1 MGTLNRALK
10 CLFDHAY
17 AGEKLPPYDQ
27 EDAWRVASTKV
38 FGIVASASGADPNV
52 GITWRDLYTYLSR
65 NIPGGASAKA
75 VDALFHS
82 LDRSSNGTVTADEF
96 TEVVMKR
103 LGTLREERELES
115 RLAVSVPRIHVV
127 PGSNRLNFLAKTEA
141 FKVQVVTRKWV
152 RDLGAAWAEMD
163 LDSDGKVSAA
173 DLRRYFG
180 RVQPGLLAFLPSI
193 FKAIEGRSAS
203 GRSSSRSASA
213 RPGTSRAGGGG
224 GSGGSA
230 GGSGAGNGSITFQQF
245 LKALYPEASLSDLRT
260 LQAMAA
266 DRKSRAVAAAEAVA
280 NDKLLAEIQGVFVVF
295 DDDQS
300 GELDEDE
307 FVSAMELTG
316 HTAAEAAGIFH
327 QIDTDGSGAVSWE
340 EFRTWYTSN
349 YARYM
354 EESQRR
360 MLDEEPEAPFGYEE
374 A

>member
-27 EDAWRVASTKV
+27 EDAWRHASVKV
-38 FGIVASASGADPNV
+38 FGVVAASSGADPKV

-82 LDRSSNGTVTADEF
+82 LDRSSNGAVTADEF

-103 LGTLREERELES
+103 LGTMREERELES
-115 RLAVSVPRIHVV
+115 RLATAVPRIHVV

-141 FKVQVVTRKWV
+141 FKVQVVTRAWV

-163 LDSDGKVSAA
+163 LDGDGKVSAA

-193 FKAIEGRSAS
+193 FRAIESRSFAS
-203 GRSSSRSASA
+203 GRSASA
-213 RPGTSRAGGGG
+213 RPGSRGAGGSGGAGGGG
-224 GSGGSA
+224 GGG
-230 GGSGAGNGSITFQQF
+230 GGAITFQQF

-316 HTAAEAAGIFH
+316 HTAAEAKGIFQ
-327 QIDTDGSGAVSWE
+327 QIDADGSGAVSWD
-340 EFRTWYTSN
+340 EFRKWYTSS

-360 MLDEEPEAPFGYEE
+360 MLDDEAEAPFGYDD